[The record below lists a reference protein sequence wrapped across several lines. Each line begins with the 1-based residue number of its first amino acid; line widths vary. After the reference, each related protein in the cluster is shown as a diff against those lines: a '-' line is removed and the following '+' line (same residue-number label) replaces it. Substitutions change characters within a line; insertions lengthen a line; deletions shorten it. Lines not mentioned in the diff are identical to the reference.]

1 MLRKVKAIQHFVLIW
16 NVFYNLKRKSMDKKL
31 MGVFAPITTPFDA
44 KGEVA
49 YDKLKQNMKFYAGSG
64 LKGYL
69 ALGSNGENKSLSNQE
84 KEKVLATIIGNKGS
98 NQVVMAGCIFES
110 TKETIEFAQ
119 TAQRLGTDFITL
131 LPPSY
136 FKKEM
141 TDAVLLKYFTDV
153 AGAVT
158 TPCLVYNAPQF
169 CGGTTLSVSMVKDLA
184 KHPNIVGVK
193 DSSTGNIE
201 NFLLAVRD
209 VFNVMPGSANFFM
222 NGLIMGAPGGVISLA
237 NIFPDIT
244 VKLYDLTVSK
254 KYDEA
259 FKLNERIIQMNKSV
273 SGSGGVAAVKYA
285 MDLAGLYG
293 GDPRLPL
300 LPLNN
305 DLRKKIEDYLTKE
318 GMI

>member
-1 MLRKVKAIQHFVLIW
+1 
-16 NVFYNLKRKSMDKKL
+16 MDTKL
-31 MGVFAPITTPFDA
+31 MGVFAPITTPFDE

-49 YDKLKQNMKFYAGSG
+49 YAKLKENMKFYAKSS

-69 ALGSNGENKSLSNQE
+69 ALGSNGENKSLTNEE
-84 KEKVLATIIGNKGS
+84 KEKVLATIIKNKGAK
-98 NQVVMAGCIFES
+98 QVVMAGCIFES
-110 TKETIEFAQ
+110 TKETIDFAKI
-119 TAQRLGTDFITL
+119 AQGLGTDFITL

-141 TDAVLLKYFTDV
+141 TDAVLLKYFSDV
-153 AGAVT
+153 ANSVT

-169 CGGTTLSVSMVKDLA
+169 CGGTTLSVSLVKELA

-201 NFLLAVRD
+201 SFLLAVRD
-209 VFNVMPGSANFFM
+209 NFHVIPGSANFFM

-237 NIFPDIT
+237 NVFPEIT
-244 VKLYDLTVSK
+244 CELYNLTVNK

-259 FKLNERIIQMNKSV
+259 FKLNEKIILMNKAV
-273 SGSGGVAAVKYA
+273 SGSGGVAAVKYG

-293 GDPRLPL
+293 GNPRLPL
-300 LPLNN
+300 LPLSD
-305 DLRKKIEDYLTKE
+305 DLRKKIQDYFKKE
-318 GMI
+318 GLI